1 MKNRVIVSIAG
12 QEFAL
17 LTEEDEQYV
26 QRVADRVNDEITGI
40 ARHMRGSSANIA
52 VLAAINLAEQALRAQ
67 ETADNLREQ
76 IKGCLEEAAKCKSE
90 AAELRRENTRLKK
103 AQ

>member
-1 MKNRVIVSIAG
+1 MKNRVTVSIAG
-12 QEFAL
+12 QEFVL
-17 LTEEDEQYV
+17 LAEEDEQYV
-26 QRVADRVNDEITGI
+26 RRVAGRVNDEITDI

-67 ETADNLREQ
+67 EAADNLREQ
-76 IKGCLEEAAKCKSE
+76 IKGCLEEAARFKSE

-103 AQ
+103 VQ